1 MSKALPDPELVAAE
15 VHAAWVAS
23 KRAQG
28 ISSRCSETGEE
39 LMVPYAQLSE
49 PAKDLDR
56 NTVRAVYA
64 AIGRAAAEGLQWSAG
79 TEGLD
84 WVELEALYRAAPLG
98 NKTAAHL
105 QTVFSNS
112 RFKWFAREGGRLVA
126 AGRALADGADA
137 AYLCDIAVLP
147 SHQGCGVGREVV
159 ARLLADVRGHK
170 KILLYSVPGKE
181 DFYRRL
187 GFLPLQTAMAIF
199 EDREAAIQRGHL
211 RAD

>member
-1 MSKALPDPELVAAE
+1 MSLQLPDLELVAAE
-15 VHAAWVAS
+15 VHAAWIES

-28 ISSRCSETGEE
+28 ISSRRSEDGEE

-64 AIGRAAAEGLQWSAG
+64 ALRRASAEGLQWSAG

-84 WVELEALYRAAPLG
+84 WSELEALYRAAPLG
-98 NKTAAHL
+98 NKSAAHL
-105 QTVFSNS
+105 QTVFGNS
-112 RFKWFAREGGRLVA
+112 RFKWFAREAGRLVA
-126 AGRALADGADA
+126 AGRALADGADC

-147 SHQGCGVGREVV
+147 SHQGSGVGREVV
-159 ARLLADVRGHK
+159 TRLLADARGHK

-181 DFYRRL
+181 SFYRKL

-199 EDREAAIQRGHL
+199 DDREAAIRSGHL
-211 RAD
+211 RAG